1 MSLTLRMFSPCLP
14 GSASLPACLSLSLG
28 IASLLP
34 VHFGLRFSSR
44 ISTSASSFVS
54 VVRSHSADLPPR
66 VFVSLPLSVFR
77 VTRLPT
83 GSISC
88 CASFMFLC
96 LGLARPVLG
105 PGHPPESAP
114 PVFDDSRHNR
124 LLLRLHAPRLH
135 APQLNRLRLRTLAGQ
150 RHGESGHL
158 LVEPGE
164 GGGHQVVGRAPR
176 WDSCSPTPTLSF

>member
-14 GSASLPACLSLSLG
+14 WSASLSVCLSPSCAFWAAFL
-28 IASLLP
+28 IAHPKS
-34 VHFGLRFSSR
+34 V
-44 ISTSASSFVS
+44 SSFVS
-54 VVRSHSADLPPR
+54 IVCSHSADLSPC

-77 VTRLPT
+77 VTHLPT

-88 CASFMFLC
+88 CAFSILLC
-96 LGLARPVLG
+96 LGLTRPLLG
-105 PGHPPESAP
+105 PGHPTESAP
-114 PVFDDSRHNR
+114 PVFDDSRHSQ

-164 GGGHQVVGRAPR
+164 GGGHQVVGRASR
-176 WDSCSPTPTLSF
+176 WDSCSPHPFHQPPISE